1 MTQHDLHALA
11 SRLEGIHEALK
22 ALSTHL
28 RTGRTE
34 LVVRSQ
40 LEWSVSHLYQ
50 AIREI
55 RGTGPLK
62 PAAVVPPPDQKP
74 AAFEG
79 NLMEGLRGHS
89 QAVTVPEILGFVAS
103 IRKSG
108 VLRINSP
115 DEAFLIH
122 LRDGQV
128 VYAQGDNPPKGQL
141 LGEILVAQGATTQEE
156 IERVVERDPVTK
168 DVLGRAMLKLGL
180 VTKEALCIALAFQ
193 VQCLFHRLFQVEG
206 AVFQFDEGTPP
217 VQADDIRLNVTSLL
231 LESARSTDE
240 GERDGRERLSA

>member
-11 SRLEGIHEALK
+11 RHLEGIHGALK
-22 ALSTHL
+22 ALAVHL
-28 RTGRTE
+28 DSGRTE

-62 PAAVVPPPDQKP
+62 PEPVEPASKP

-79 NLMEGLRGHS
+79 SMMEGLRGHS

-108 VLRINSP
+108 VLRINSNS
-115 DEAFLIH
+115 EAFLIH
-122 LRDGQV
+122 LRDGLV

-141 LGEILVAQGATTQEE
+141 LGEILVAQGATTQEK
-156 IERVVERDPVTK
+156 INQVVDRDPVTN
-168 DVLGRAMLKLGL
+168 DVLGRTMLKGGI
-180 VTKEALCIALAFQ
+180 VTKEALCIALTFQ
-193 VQCLFHRLFQVEG
+193 VQCLFHRLFRAEG
-206 AVFQFDEGTPP
+206 AVFQFDEGARP
-217 VQADDIRLNVTSLL
+217 VDADDIRLNVTSLL
-231 LESARSTDE
+231 LESARSSDE
-240 GERDGRERLSA
+240 GERDMRRSA

>member
-11 SRLEGIHEALK
+11 CHLEGIHEALR
-22 ALSTHL
+22 ALAAHL
-28 RTGRTE
+28 QTGRTE

-55 RGTGPLK
+55 RGTGPLEPK
-62 PAAVVPPPDQKP
+62 PLEPVGQPLS
-74 AAFEG
+74 AFEG
-79 NLMEGLRGHS
+79 SLMEGLRGHS
-89 QAVTVPEILGFVAS
+89 QSVAIPEILGFVSS

-108 VLRINSP
+108 VLRVNSNN
-115 DEAFLIH
+115 EAFLIH
-122 LRDGQV
+122 LEDGSV

-141 LGEILVAQGATTQEE
+141 LGEILVAQGALTQDELDS
-156 IERVVERDPVTK
+156 VVDRDPVTN
-168 DVLGRAMLKLGL
+168 DVLGRTLIRKGV

-193 VQCLFHRLFQVEG
+193 VQCLFHRVFQAEG
-206 AVFQFDEGTPP
+206 AIFQFDEGGLPLSG
-217 VQADDIRLNVTSLL
+217 DDIRLNVTSLL

-240 GERDGRERLSA
+240 ETRDESQRQSA